1 MGCELSI
8 LNVWLVSGASRRSRW
23 FRPKRTASAASVV
36 TLKASS
42 LFTAPHVQD
51 VLVCLLFRSSI
62 LMDRDAKKTKNATS
76 TLLSRGKRSAFPAY
90 SPQTQQSLTTATKHS
105 KLLLN
110 SILISPN
117 RPRTITLRAYL
128 HTFTD
133 APDIQNFVAL
143 KHD

>member
-62 LMDRDAKKTKNATS
+62 LMDRDAKKNKKRYVYSSQQGKAIRFPC
-76 TLLSRGKRSAFPAY
+76 LLSSNTTVPYNSYKTLKASA
-90 SPQTQQSLTTATKHS
+90 
-105 KLLLN
+105 
-110 SILISPN
+110 
-117 RPRTITLRAYL
+117 
-128 HTFTD
+128 
-133 APDIQNFVAL
+133 
-143 KHD
+143 

>member
-8 LNVWLVSGASRRSRW
+8 LNVWLISGASRRSRW

-62 LMDRDAKKTKNATS
+62 LMDRDAKKQKTLRLLFSAGES
-76 TLLSRGKRSAFPAY
+76 DPLSLLTLLKHN
-90 SPQTQQSLTTATKHS
+90 SPLQQPQNTQSFC
-105 KLLLN
+105 
-110 SILISPN
+110 LIP
-117 RPRTITLRAYL
+117 
-128 HTFTD
+128 F
-133 APDIQNFVAL
+133 
-143 KHD
+143 

>member
-1 MGCELSI
+1 GCELSI

-62 LMDRDAKKTKNATS
+62 LMDRDAKKQKTLRLLFSAGKAIRFPC
-76 TLLSRGKRSAFPAY
+76 LLSSNTTVPYNSHKTLKASA
-90 SPQTQQSLTTATKHS
+90 
-105 KLLLN
+105 
-110 SILISPN
+110 
-117 RPRTITLRAYL
+117 
-128 HTFTD
+128 
-133 APDIQNFVAL
+133 
-143 KHD
+143 